1 MEEVKASHTLGGAGK
16 LDTSKLLFIITDK
29 AKTRRGGGRRCRCYE
44 RWVFSILA
52 RLAPVVAATAS
63 RGTLTGEQLAHRVS
77 RVIYLYICAS
87 GQWIE

>member
-1 MEEVKASHTLGGAGK
+1 MEEVKASHTLCGAGK

-29 AKTRRGGGRRCRCYE
+29 AKARRGGGRRCRCYE

-52 RLAPVVAATAS
+52 RLAVVAATAS
-63 RGTLTGEQLAHRVS
+63 RGTLTGDQLAHRVS
-77 RVIYLYICAS
+77 RVIYLYISAS